1 MKLSGE
7 ATRCRLYKFL
17 DFKER
22 VKLYDPEKPCL
33 IRVSE
38 ESDAA
43 VVVFQPHCDT
53 EMDDATKGTR
63 IKKGDRA
70 QIDGHALHVLSWTK
84 RGRNGCARGEVEFA
98 LECDRW

>member
-1 MKLSGE
+1 M
-7 ATRCRLYKFL
+7 RCRLDKLL

-22 VKLYDPEKPCL
+22 VKLDDPEKSGL

-53 EMDDATKGTR
+53 EMDDATKGAR
-63 IKKGDRA
+63 IKVGDRA
-70 QIDGHALHVLSWTK
+70 QIERNTLHMLSWAK
-84 RGRNGCARGEVEFA
+84 RGRNGFARGEVQLT